1 MIHNDWEF
9 LSRRELSLNHR
20 LLNRESRDSS
30 ATTRSN
36 CTSSEKNL
44 CISAICTSGEW
55 DKFQWYLVKPRLI
68 VGRVVEREP
77 FSSRHSNASSSPLE
91 AITQTVIIVL
101 PLVLLE
107 SHFNNLKKCW
117 EVSFC
122 SSWSKKIVGG
132 RPQKE
137 HMDNPRL
144 NSKAVRTEL
153 LSASLKDFFEAFSHL
168 QILLTYSEMR
178 IYGKASTPIH
188 WFF

>member
-20 LLNRESRDSS
+20 LFKSWKSRLERYNSF
-30 ATTRSN
+30 
-36 CTSSEKNL
+36 KLYKYKYL
-44 CISAICTSGEW
+44 CISAIRTSGEW